1 VIGDAYF
8 FDLPVYRLPEAQYH
22 GERGVFVERHM
33 GRLTGDSQL
42 DEAFRGHLEQAYGGP
57 WQFNE
62 IIGYIRLFFLG
73 SQVRGEYFGV
83 QQKRIVR
90 TRKKTMVQLE
100 LKLVPEME
108 IPRDATSDQIF
119 AVVSDYVQ
127 RCKNQ
132 LKKRVVDDSLLSR
145 VGPFVD
151 WKRLI
156 ASV

>member
-1 VIGDAYF
+1 VTGVAYF
-8 FDLPVYRLPEAQYH
+8 FDLPVYRLP
-22 GERGVFVERHM
+22 GERYYVERGAFVDRHM
-33 GRLTGDSQL
+33 QPIGHSQL
-42 DEAFRGHLEQAYGGP
+42 DESFRGHLEYAYGGP

-90 TRKKTMVQLE
+90 TRRKTMMLLE
-100 LKLVPEME
+100 LKLVPEMK
-108 IPRDATSDQIF
+108 IPPNATSAQIF
-119 AVVSDYVQ
+119 TVISDYVQ

-132 LKKRVVDDSLLSR
+132 LKKRIVDDSLLTK